1 MYCNLYATTSLLKK
15 INSKSVTTYTD
26 GNTHEMYTFD
36 HEATVQTPA
45 LTDYRYIGN
54 VPYNYV
60 RFNGDEIWRIIG
72 VFDTDD
78 GYGKYDKRIK
88 LLKSTA
94 FGATWDSNNKN
105 DWAIST
111 LNSYLNDNYYN
122 QIF

>member
-1 MYCNLYATTSLLKK
+1 MIKESNCISINRGTAETS
-15 INSKSVTTYTD
+15 II
-26 GNTHEMYTFD
+26 HE
-36 HEATVQTPA
+36 E
-45 LTDYRYIGN
+45 
-54 VPYNYV
+54 
-60 RFNGDEIWRIIG
+60 EIIHQIAKQYKR